1 MKKEKGNYAAR
12 EAIKFLEKELQ
23 QGNKFLR
30 AQETSE
36 STNPGRKKPHKQDL
50 DIWYRRELIV
60 NILMYALLHRLFDNL
75 IDCAIYFN
83 SGTSLTSDSSS
94 SLVSLL
100 LDKPLVDI
108 FEGRSSSNDVNP
120 AIIELVTTAQQNGVE
135 IDTLLRFHRRWQSQQ
150 DISKK

>member
-50 DIWYRRELIV
+50 DIWYRRELSQYTDVCI
-60 NILMYALLHRLFDNL
+60 LHRLFDNL

-83 SGTSLTSDSSS
+83 SGTSLTSDTSS

-108 FEGRSSSNDVNP
+108 FEGRSSSDDVNP
-120 AIIELVTTAQQNGVE
+120 AIIELVTTARQSGVE
-135 IDTLLRFHRRWQSQQ
+135 IDTLLRFYRRWHSQQ
-150 DISKK
+150 VTSKK

>member
-30 AQETSE
+30 AQEISE

-50 DIWYRRELIV
+50 DIWYRRELSQYTDVCI
-60 NILMYALLHRLFDNL
+60 LHRLFDNL

-83 SGTSLTSDSSS
+83 SGTSLTSDTSS

-108 FEGRSSSNDVNP
+108 FEGRSSSDDVNP
-120 AIIELVTTAQQNGVE
+120 AIIELVTTARQSGVE
-135 IDTLLRFHRRWQSQQ
+135 IDTLLRFYRRWQSQQ
-150 DISKK
+150 VTSKK

>member
-50 DIWYRRELIV
+50 DIWYRRELSQYTDVCI
-60 NILMYALLHRLFDNL
+60 LHRLFDNL

-83 SGTSLTSDSSS
+83 SGTSLTSDTSS

-108 FEGRSSSNDVNP
+108 FEGRSSSDDVNP
-120 AIIELVTTAQQNGVE
+120 AIIELVTTARQSGVE
-135 IDTLLRFHRRWQSQQ
+135 IDTLLRFYRRWQSQQ
-150 DISKK
+150 VTSKK